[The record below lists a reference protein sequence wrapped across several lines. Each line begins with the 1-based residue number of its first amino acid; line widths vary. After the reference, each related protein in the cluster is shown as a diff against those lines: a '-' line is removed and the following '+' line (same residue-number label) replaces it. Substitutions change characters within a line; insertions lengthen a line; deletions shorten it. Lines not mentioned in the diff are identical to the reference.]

1 MINWSN
7 HAKVCRAAAVLQDF
21 GVVAYP
27 TEAVWGLGCDPWS
40 EFAVNKILQL
50 KRRPVSKGLILI
62 AASAEHFAPFLQGL
76 DPDHLQRFVA
86 DYNKPTTWLVQDN
99 GVAPSWIVGEHQ
111 SLALRITRHPLAA
124 ELCRAFGGPIV
135 STSANPQGL
144 PAATTG
150 IKVKSYFGS
159 RIDFQTPG
167 IVGRA
172 KNSSEIRHLITGEV
186 IRAG

>member
-1 MINWSN
+1 
-7 HAKVCRAAAVLQDF
+7 
-21 GVVAYP
+21 
-27 TEAVWGLGCDPWS
+27 
-40 EFAVNKILQL
+40 
-50 KRRPVSKGLILI
+50 
-62 AASAEHFAPFLQGL
+62 
-76 DPDHLQRFVA
+76 
-86 DYNKPTTWLVQDN
+86 
-99 GVAPSWIVGEHQ
+99 VAPSWIVGEHQ

-159 RIDFQTPG
+159 RIDFHTPG

-172 KNSSEIRHLITGEV
+172 INSSEIRHLITGEV